1 MLVVVNVDVL
11 LDVHVKVNV
20 ERLVLVDAEIDVY
33 VLVDVRSIVK
43 LMFWCLSMYSS
54 R

>member
-20 ERLVLVDAEIDVY
+20 ERLVLVDFEIDVY
-33 VLVDVRSIVK
+33 VLVDVRSMV
-43 LMFWCLSMYSS
+43 
-54 R
+54 